1 MAKKTKVTQ
10 RAREEQWR
18 RRVEQQGRQVGPA
31 LAPSRQAAVE
41 DLEDVQDDA
50 AETGYVQAEV
60 RPMPSGVSTSARAT
74 ATAAPRTPRATPTT
88 PGATRR
94 TAAATRASRL
104 AFQQTMSLDDEM
116 HYVRSDIRQLI
127 ILTAVC
133 LVVLIALSF
142 VIN

>member
-18 RRVEQQGRQVGPA
+18 RRVEQQ
-31 LAPSRQAAVE
+31 SRQPGMASGSTAAV
-41 DLEDVQDDA
+41 DD
-50 AETGYVQAEV
+50 YVDEPVDATEYTQADI
-60 RPMPSGVSTSARAT
+60 RPMPSGVATSARAT
-74 ATAAPRTPRATPTT
+74 ATPGARTPRATATAPTA
-88 PGATRR
+88 GAGRR
-94 TAAATRASRL
+94 TAAAARASRL
-104 AFQQTMSLDDEM
+104 AFQQTMSLDEEM

-127 ILTAVC
+127 ILTAIC

>member
-18 RRVEQQGRQVGPA
+18 RRVEQQSRPAGPLASGR
-31 LAPSRQAAVE
+31 SAAVDDMA
-41 DLEDVQDDA
+41 DLEDDA
-50 AETGYVQAEV
+50 AEFVQADI

-74 ATAAPRTPRATPTT
+74 ATAAPRTPRATPTS
-88 PGATRR
+88 PAASRR